1 MLQVHSVAPR
11 EESHT
16 TKGQSRKSAEKQH
29 RSPAGA
35 ATSIGDLTSQQS
47 RTFVWQCR
55 RPASPSQSSTR
66 KMSAPGAEEVPAV
79 AGAGAGASVD
89 APVEKK
95 LTAKEVSI
103 ASFPQVEA
111 EAFEAASIHRRP
123 DSRH

>member
-1 MLQVHSVAPR
+1 
-11 EESHT
+11 
-16 TKGQSRKSAEKQH
+16 
-29 RSPAGA
+29 
-35 ATSIGDLTSQQS
+35 
-47 RTFVWQCR
+47 
-55 RPASPSQSSTR
+55 
-66 KMSAPGAEEVPAV
+66 MSAFEAEEVPAV

-103 ASFPQVEA
+103 AGFPRVGA